1 MSKNT
6 PQEDKEPLTSKRTS
20 EPDDDISQYYPDGD
34 YESME
39 DDDETYQALLK
50 KKQKNRRKR
59 GRMTRSQR
67 ALSSGSL
74 LSMLLFCLLPHG

>member
-6 PQEDKEPLTSKRTS
+6 SNEEKETLKSKRTS
-20 EPDDDISQYYPDGD
+20 EPDDDIAQYYPDGD

-50 KKQKNRRKR
+50 KKQK
-59 GRMTRSQR
+59 Q
-67 ALSSGSL
+67 
-74 LSMLLFCLLPHG
+74 